1 MVLSIDTE
9 KRIGQ
14 KSTSICEK
22 NQSEIREDFLN
33 IINNIYQNSIAI
45 IILNDKKKNK
55 CFNLKNR
62 LKVRISV
69 LIISRQYCYHDKAFY
84 SFQHTNPI
92 RVLLDFLE

>member
-45 IILNDKKKNK
+45 IILNDKKTN
-55 CFNLKNR
+55 
-62 LKVRISV
+62 V
-69 LIISRQYCYHDKAFY
+69 LIFKISRLVRLGKNFY
-84 SFQHTNPI
+84 KK
-92 RVLLDFLE
+92 

>member
-45 IILNDKKKNK
+45 IILNDKKKTN
-55 CFNLKNR
+55 
-62 LKVRISV
+62 V
-69 LIISRQYCYHDKAFY
+69 LILKIALRSGYLFL
-84 SFQHTNPI
+84 SFLVNIVLEVSVTMI
-92 RVLLDFLE
+92 RHFIVFSIQILYVFC

>member
-45 IILNDKKKNK
+45 IILNDKKKK
-55 CFNLKNR
+55 QMF
-62 LKVRISV
+62 
-69 LIISRQYCYHDKAFY
+69 
-84 SFQHTNPI
+84 
-92 RVLLDFLE
+92 